1 MKSAVDIANLSFA
14 YRNNLVLNNLSF
26 SVSDGEFFIIIGPNG
41 SGKTTLIKIIAG
53 ILKTKIDELK
63 VFNQPLKEYSGKDLA
78 KTIAIV
84 PQMVVPDFPFTVT
97 ELVLMGRSP
106 HLNVLGMEREK
117 DLEIAQNAMAFT
129 QVEHLAHRKA
139 DQLSGGECQRVFI
152 ARAICQEPKIILL
165 DEPTAS
171 LDLAHQVKIMD
182 LMEKLKNELGMT
194 IIMVSHDVNLAAMYS
209 DRLLLLKNG
218 EIAGL
223 GKPDKILTLQILKE
237 TYGCRLLVDE
247 SPVGKFPTTFV
258 NSFNISITCPA
269 LSSGS
274 FSNDR

>member
-1 MKSAVDIANLSFA
+1 MKKAVEIKNLSFS
-14 YRNNLVLNNLSF
+14 YRNSRILTNLSF
-26 SVSDGEFFIIIGPNG
+26 SVPEGDFFIIIGPNG
-41 SGKTTLIKIIAG
+41 SGKTTLMKAISG
-53 ILKTKIDELK
+53 ILKPQEGKLKILGLPFGDYTRK
-63 VFNQPLKEYSGKDLA
+63 ALA
-78 KTIAIV
+78 KTIALV
-84 PQMVVPDFPFTVT
+84 PQLLSVDFPFTVT

-106 HLNVLGMEREK
+106 HLSILGLEQEK
-117 DLEIAQNAMAFT
+117 DLEIANRAMAFT
-129 QVEHLAHRKA
+129 EVEHLAHRKL

-152 ARAICQEPKIILL
+152 ARAICQEPRIILL

-218 EIAGL
+218 EITSL
-223 GKPDKILTLQILKE
+223 GKPNEILTLQILKE

-247 SPVGKFPTTFV
+247 SPVGRFPR
-258 NSFNISITCPA
+258 ITLVPEKHQDK
-269 LSSGS
+269 L
-274 FSNDR
+274 